1 MRNLPQCAS
10 CKYGCERCHAPL
22 NQYQNAILY
31 ILLCRWVERN
41 AKKMNV
47 APQVGLT
54 CFYQWNNTDSC
65 RAEVTHLHKNG
76 DVKVRFPPKSQGNT
90 VKMKGQPKEQAFRL
104 RVLAEDVARGRLFE
118 EPSYLSNQY
127 KDEIARRL
135 DIWSSAMVRDSSH
148 ARAPR
153 QIHF

>member
-1 MRNLPQCAS
+1 
-10 CKYGCERCHAPL
+10 
-22 NQYQNAILY
+22 
-31 ILLCRWVERN
+31 
-41 AKKMNV
+41 MNV

-54 CFYQWNNTDSC
+54 CSFVVLYQWNNTDSY

-76 DVKVRFPPKSQGNT
+76 DVEVRFPPKSQGNT
-90 VKMKGQPKEQAFRL
+90 VKMKGKPKEQAFRL
-104 RVLAEDVARGRLFE
+104 RVLAEGVARVRLFE

-135 DIWSSAMVRDSSH
+135 AIWSSAMVRDFSH

>member
-1 MRNLPQCAS
+1 M
-10 CKYGCERCHAPL
+10 
-22 NQYQNAILY
+22 
-31 ILLCRWVERN
+31 
-41 AKKMNV
+41 
-47 APQVGLT
+47 
-54 CFYQWNNTDSC
+54 
-65 RAEVTHLHKNG
+65 
-76 DVKVRFPPKSQGNT
+76 RFPPKSQGNT
-90 VKMKGQPKEQAFRL
+90 VKTKGQPKEQAFRL

-127 KDEIARRL
+127 KDKISRRL